1 MKGIPK
7 KLSRYSCPICGKLLA
22 VTYWGIVNLA
32 NLKSDNLWR
41 FCCNSILITS
51 FGKHHCYFNSPII
64 QLPQNYEGKIDWNKI
79 KSLTDSIHPVIKNA
93 IDEAIRKNKFS
104 N

>member
-1 MKGIPK
+1 VKDIPK
-7 KLSRYSCPICGKLLA
+7 KLSRYPCPICGKLLT

-32 NLKSDNLWR
+32 NPKSDNLWR
-41 FCCNSILITS
+41 FCCKSILITS
-51 FGKHHCYFNSPII
+51 FGEYHCYFNSPIV
-64 QLPQNYEGKIDWNKI
+64 QLPRNYRDKIDWGKI

-93 IDEAIRKNKFS
+93 IDEAIKHNKFA